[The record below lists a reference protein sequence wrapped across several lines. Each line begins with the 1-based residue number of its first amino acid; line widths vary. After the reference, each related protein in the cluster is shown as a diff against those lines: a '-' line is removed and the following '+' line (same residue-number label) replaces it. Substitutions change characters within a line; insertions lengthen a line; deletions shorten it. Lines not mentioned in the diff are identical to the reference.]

1 MEKEDLEDLVKGV
14 SKKSA
19 SNVVTKKYD
28 LINAKYSLTALESK
42 IALTVISMVR
52 KEDEAFFMYQIPIK
66 NFDYLTKDKNHSLLK
81 KTCLNLMRKPLQVQE
96 GSSWIIFNWFSS
108 IRYEGKEGMLY
119 FKVSDDLK
127 PYLLQLKESFKS
139 YDLKYI
145 INMKSEYSIRIY
157 ELLKQYEKIGHRFFD
172 IKELREVLEV
182 PKSYLYSNM
191 KRKVLNIALK
201 EINQFSDIYINFEEI
216 KPSRSVT
223 GLKFNII
230 PNIENSKDDK
240 KFLKWVNLMRETYV
254 NQEIIYYPDLEANV
268 RINTKGYLYLDNGQ
282 GIKHDKA
289 KTFWKW
295 AYKNQDKLLTPKL
308 KF

>member
-1 MEKEDLEDLVKGV
+1 MKKESFTKQV
-14 SKKSA
+14 SNDCA

-42 IALTVISMVR
+42 IALTVLSMVR

-66 NFDYLTKDKNHSLLK
+66 NFDYLTKDNNYALLK

-108 IRYEGKEGMLY
+108 IRYEGREGMLY

-127 PYLLQLKESFKS
+127 PYLLKLKESFKS

-157 ELLKQYEKIGHRFFD
+157 ELLKQYEKVGSRTFD
-172 IKELREVLEV
+172 LKELREVLEV

-191 KRKVLNIALK
+191 KRKVLNVAMK
-201 EINQFSDIYINFEEI
+201 EINELSDIYINFEEI

-230 PNIENSKDDK
+230 ANIDNSQDDK
-240 KFLKWVNLMRETYV
+240 RFLKWVSLMRKTYV
-254 NQEIIYYPDLEANV
+254 NQEIMFYPNLNANV
-268 RINTKGYLYLDNGQ
+268 RINTKGYLYLDNGLS
-282 GIKHDKA
+282 ITHDKA

-295 AYKNQDKLLTPKL
+295 AYKNQDKLITPQL